1 MTDPTDEAPKRKPT
15 REERLQAQ
23 LRDNL
28 KRRKEQARARRGILR
43 EDGPAQEPALDAAHD
58 PAQER

>member
-1 MTDPTDEAPKRKPT
+1 MADTTDDAPKRKPT

-28 KRRKEQARARRGILR
+28 KRRKDQARARRDAER
-43 EDGPAQEPALDAAHD
+43 EDAASTHR
-58 PAQER
+58 PNER

>member
-1 MTDPTDEAPKRKPT
+1 MAEPTDDLPKRKPT

-28 KRRKEQARARRGILR
+28 KRRKDQARARR
-43 EDGPAQEPALDAAHD
+43 DAEQKGAAPNNRPNEH
-58 PAQER
+58 